1 MASPANKLVPSA
13 PPANQALDVL
23 VDRLERIEEAGL
35 FRSLRP
41 IGPAN
46 TPRITI
52 EGRDCLLM
60 ASNDYLGLNRHPRLA
75 EAALESVLTHGTGTG
90 ASRLISGTL
99 DAHAALEEDIAR
111 FKHAEAALFMS
122 TGYMTNLSVITGLA
136 GPGDL
141 IVSDELNH
149 ASIIDACR
157 LSRAEVKVYPH
168 RDAAAAARLL
178 QENPARLKLLVTDG
192 VFSMDGDLAPLPE
205 LLAVAQDAGALLVVD
220 DAHGTGVWGKTGRG
234 TVEHFGITPPEDL
247 AMVGTFSKALGGQGG
262 FCAASDLV
270 IRALVNRA
278 RPFLYSTAPPPA
290 QIAAAR
296 AALRLVDDEPELRER
311 LRNLC
316 ARLRSGIDG
325 LGLKVVSSQ
334 GPIVPVLVGDAWRAL
349 ALAKALLDRGVYVPA
364 IRPPTV
370 REGTCRLRFTVTAAH
385 KPGDIDQ
392 AVEALAAAIE
402 ETGL

>member
-1 MASPANKLVPSA
+1 MASPAIKPVPEA
-13 PPANQALDVL
+13 RAARPALDEL
-23 VDRLERIEEAGL
+23 VDRLGRIEDAGL
-35 FRSLRP
+35 TRTLRP
-41 IGPAN
+41 IGPVN
-46 TPRITI
+46 TPHITI
-52 EGRDCLLM
+52 EGRSCLLM

-75 EAALESVLTHGTGTG
+75 EAALEAALTEGTGTG

-99 DAHAALEEDIAR
+99 DAHAALEKDIAR
-111 FKHAEAALFMS
+111 FKHAQAALFMT

-136 GPGDL
+136 GSGDL

-168 RDAAAAARLL
+168 RNAAAAARLL
-178 QENPARLKLLVTDG
+178 RERPARLKLLVTDG

-205 LLAVAQDAGALLVVD
+205 LLAAAQDAGALLMVD
-220 DAHGTGVWGKTGRG
+220 DAHGTGVWGQTGRG

-247 AMVGTFSKALGGQGG
+247 VMVGTFSKALGGQGG

-270 IRALVNRA
+270 IRALVNQA

-290 QIAAAR
+290 QLAAAR
-296 AALRLVDDEPELRER
+296 AALRLVDDEPQLRAELRGLCSR
-311 LRNLC
+311 LRAGL
-316 ARLRSGIDG
+316 AG
-325 LGLKVVSSQ
+325 LGLSVVSSE
-334 GPIVPVLVGDAWRAL
+334 GPIVPVLVGEARQTL

-370 REGTCRLRFTVTAAH
+370 PEGTCRLRFTVTAAH

-392 AVEALAAAIE
+392 AIEALRDAVQE
-402 ETGL
+402 VRP